1 MPEHLVRT
9 QTVLEECQQHLQS
22 AEAAGSPIESYLTEH
37 ILVVLC
43 GDVQRALYTIA
54 DKRAQRSSDLALHI
68 FVSEASVKLLR
79 SVQKN
84 EIAAFIGFFGPAYKE
99 AFNNLLDERDITT
112 YNNAVRQRHQVAHLG
127 GGTMTFRE
135 LPDAIAAANKIL
147 DSAQAALTL

>member
-1 MPEHLVRT
+1 MPEYLART
-9 QTVLEECQQHLQS
+9 QAVYEACQRHLQDID
-22 AEAAGSPIESYLTEH
+22 AAGSPIESYLTEH

-43 GDVQRALYTIA
+43 GEIQRALYSIA
-54 DKRAQRSSDLALHI
+54 DDRAQRSSDPALHA

-84 EIAAFIGFFGPAYKE
+84 EVATFIGFFGPAYRE
-99 AFNNLLDERDITT
+99 SFNNLLDDRDVTT
-112 YNNAVRQRHQVAHLG
+112 YNNAVRQRHQAAHHG

-147 DSAQAALTL
+147 DSARTALTP